1 MFFNDKEMKYIQ
13 FSVDLGDI
21 IYFLIYQRKS
31 IIITLI
37 EFIFEWTE
45 KYKMKTLIQVYAQK
59 MHKVLSIVEKNKK
72 MSDFTLQVSDFTLRA
87 LVWFEV
93 KFQTYG

>member
-1 MFFNDKEMKYIQ
+1 
-13 FSVDLGDI
+13 
-21 IYFLIYQRKS
+21 
-31 IIITLI
+31 
-37 EFIFEWTE
+37 
-45 KYKMKTLIQVYAQK
+45 